1 MRLVKSIA
9 QPYFSAENGAGMS
22 QINRDLSDSPQKV
35 PGGSLL
41 YDEHDRINARGM
53 PMLSADIFLMRQ
65 FYILFIY
72 DRVMIMTSLS

>member
-1 MRLVKSIA
+1 MLPVGENNKIA
-9 QPYFSAENGAGMS
+9 VFSEKTAIFIYLFISRGAGCY
-22 QINRDLSDSPQKV
+22 

-41 YDEHDRINARGM
+41 HDEHDRINARGM

-65 FYILFIY
+65 FYIFLIY